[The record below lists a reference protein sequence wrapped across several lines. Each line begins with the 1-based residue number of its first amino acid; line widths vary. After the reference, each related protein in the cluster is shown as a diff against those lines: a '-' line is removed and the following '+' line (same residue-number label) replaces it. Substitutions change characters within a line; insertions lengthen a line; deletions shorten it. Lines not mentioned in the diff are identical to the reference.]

1 MLERIVSSS
10 QADRESVRGRDLKE
24 ALFFSVGELARSIN
38 TGEFRSTLVAG
49 VRSRLTFPYVL
60 KIAAGVSLAN
70 TWELIGRYEIPEL
83 IRTFPEK
90 PLDENQGLF
99 VTLFVL
105 RGTLLW
111 FLSSRIL
118 DDFREKVW
126 GPGVKAIKEQLFA
139 RGDITDP

>member
-38 TGEFRSTLVAG
+38 TGEFRSTL
-49 VRSRLTFPYVL
+49 LTG
-60 KIAAGVSLAN
+60 AGVSLAN